1 MNKETIE
8 QGLQNLEEKKNLG
21 ENNQISNTELSM
33 KSGYESSEVEYR
45 HF

>member
-1 MNKETIE
+1 MNKETVE
-8 QGLQNLEEKKNLG
+8 QGLQNLEEKKIWVKI
-21 ENNQISNTELSM
+21 ISNTELSM